1 MPSYYIRDD
10 NYPDAIKN
18 TILVLTEKHNI
29 SIREIDKI
37 KKGCIILTP
46 AEAIPNSTLLKV

>member
-37 KKGCIILTP
+37 KKGCIILTQ
-46 AEAIPNSTLLKV
+46 AEAISNSTLLKV